1 MTSELALGDD
11 GLCAGL
17 TGADLTPGCGPHGA
31 DSLRGLGWWRAGR
44 ASPGDS
50 LSRPQGVVGEAL
62 EPRPLPPTILPQLT
76 IW

>member
-1 MTSELALGDD
+1 MTSELALGDE

-31 DSLRGLGWWRAGR
+31 DSLLGLGWRAGK
-44 ASPGDS
+44 ASPGES

-62 EPRPLPPTILPQLT
+62 ETRPLPPTIVPLMTQL
-76 IW
+76 